1 MWLTV
6 KVEVLLHYLL
16 CHAPLHGGSD
26 PVTQT
31 VLIMSYI
38 PIHIGREEKYS
49 V

>member
-16 CHAPLHGGSD
+16 CHAVLHAGYD

-31 VLIMSYI
+31 VLVIYI